1 MQEIADWLEVSSEK
15 LQEKLARIRHIDVPE
30 YLDELVD
37 TFPWQE
43 ATVVGFSSTFQQN
56 TASFALARRLKE
68 RYPYIFILFGGANFD
83 GDMGLEFVRALDYI
97 DAAVIGEGDDAFP
110 NLLNALATGAD
121 PELHSRRSMPPRRA
135 GQGNTAR
142 PADHQSGRSAD
153 SGLRRVLQACGGHRN
168 PAPCRAP
175 EGLASHRDR
184 PRMLVGRKTSL
195 HILWAQCNDN
205 AFPVQVASTRSRRI
219 RSAGAAIPKL
229 PLRSSR

>member
-1 MQEIADWLEVSSEK
+1 MPSGEAAPDQDSHMVEEMADDFAHLEVSSEK
-15 LQEKLARIRHIDVPE
+15 LQEKLARIRNIDVPE

-83 GDMGLEFVRALDYI
+83 GDMGLEFMRTLDYI

-121 PELHSRRSMPPRRA
+121 PSSIPGVAARS
-135 GQGNTAR
+135 T
-142 PADHQSGRSAD
+142 GRS
-153 SGLRRVLQACGGHRN
+153 R
-168 PAPCRAP
+168 
-175 EGLASHRDR
+175 
-184 PRMLVGRKTSL
+184 
-195 HILWAQCNDN
+195 
-205 AFPVQVASTRSRRI
+205 
-219 RSAGAAIPKL
+219 
-229 PLRSSR
+229 